1 MLWWLSGKKN
11 LPANAGVPGYAG
23 LIPRLGRSP
32 GGGNGS
38 LFPGESHGQRSLEG
52 YSPKGCKESDTT
64 ERLSTVSI
72 NCIVKTSKQFLLNW
86 CSSNKLP
93 SLTQYQA
100 IIFIGCM
107 DNNRSF
113 GVSHICKCCIAGNLI
128 TFPSFALINRSHI
141 LKSIVVIIINH

>member
-1 MLWWLSGKKN
+1 MAQWVKH
-11 LPANAGVPGYAG
+11 LPAMQETQEM
-23 LIPRLGRSP
+23 LIWSLGQKDILEKEMATHSNILV
-32 GGGNGS
+32 GK
-38 LFPGESHGQRSLEG
+38 SHGQRSLEG

-141 LKSIVVIIINH
+141 LNSIVVIIINH

>member
-1 MLWWLSGKKN
+1 MAQWVKH
-11 LPANAGVPGYAG
+11 LPAMQETQEMLIWSLGQKAILEKEMATHSSILAWKIPQTEEPG
-23 LIPRLGRSP
+23 
-32 GGGNGS
+32 
-38 LFPGESHGQRSLEG
+38 G

-93 SLTQYQA
+93 SLTQDQA

-113 GVSHICKCCIAGNLI
+113 GVSHIYKCCVVGNLI